1 MSDPEEERAHSD
13 GPNFDVAAFDV
24 AAAYDAHG
32 RVLLG
37 FAINAVRDRGLG
49 EDCVQE
55 VFLRAWK
62 ARDRFDPARAS
73 ERTWLFAIA
82 RNVIADALAAR
93 ARRSAGGADPL
104 DELPIVDDDPLDR
117 LRLIEGLSKIS
128 DEHREVVLAVH
139 VDGLTYAELSDRTG
153 IPMPTLRTRAFYGL
167 RALRAHLDGPE
178 DSDVAR
184 R

>member
-1 MSDPEEERAHSD
+1 MTYTLVHARRSDRIRPARALTVKGMVAVTVTSPAVRSGSVMSGPDVMPGPDPMPGADGERAR
-13 GPNFDVAAFDV
+13 FDRPEFDV
-24 AAAYDAHG
+24 AAAYDAQG

-62 ARDRFDPARAS
+62 ARARFDPARAS

-93 ARRSAGGADPL
+93 GRRSAAARTPSTIS
-104 DELPIVDDDPLDR
+104 PR
-117 LRLIEGLSKIS
+117 LMM
-128 DEHREVVLAVH
+128 
-139 VDGLTYAELSDRTG
+139 
-153 IPMPTLRTRAFYGL
+153 IPSN
-167 RALRAHLDGPE
+167 
-178 DSDVAR
+178 DSA
-184 R
+184 